1 MKKLFALLCAL
12 GILFSLT
19 ACNTAAD
26 AEYTVGICQYVNHRS
41 LNAST
46 QGFKDALTEAL
57 GDSVSFVEQ
66 NAAGEYSN
74 CTAIANDLVAQ
85 DVDLILAN
93 STLALQTCT
102 SATGD
107 IPILGTSDTIE
118 LTGEMIDD
126 MPDFLKGLFKLT
138 GIGIA
143 SSTIL
148 LVVGI
153 LLLVFGL
160 PLLLLFLLLYLLFRR
175 GKSDTSAPQA
185 TDTPAPDRAL
195 FNKGVKNTCLG
206 VGLAI
211 CLGIWMG
218 DIGVGIGILVACI
231 GIGELLID
239 HFSRK

>member
-1 MKKLFALLCAL
+1 MKAKHWMIALIVAL
-12 GILFSLT
+12 M
-19 ACNTAAD
+19 
-26 AEYTVGICQYVNHRS
+26 
-41 LNAST
+41 
-46 QGFKDALTEAL
+46 
-57 GDSVSFVEQ
+57 SV
-66 NAAGEYSN
+66 
-74 CTAIANDLVAQ
+74 
-85 DVDLILAN
+85 
-93 STLALQTCT
+93 
-102 SATGD
+102 ATGAAQEGQSTVEGVPVVD
-107 IPILGTSDTIE
+107 EIVTDSSASDEPAAAQAKSTTKVGTWHITTYTTDSLGTSDTIE

-185 TDTPAPDRAL
+185 TDTPATDRTL
-195 FNKGVKNTCLG
+195 FNKGVKNICLG

-218 DIGVGIGILVACI
+218 DIGVGIGILIACI

>member
-1 MKKLFALLCAL
+1 MKAKHWMMALIVAL
-12 GILFSLT
+12 MSVAIGT
-19 ACNTAAD
+19 AQEGQSTVEGVPVVDEIVTDSSASDEPAAAKAKSTAKVGTWHITT
-26 AEYTVGICQYVNHRS
+26 YT
-41 LNAST
+41 T
-46 QGFKDALTEAL
+46 
-57 GDSVSFVEQ
+57 DS
-66 NAAGEYSN
+66 
-74 CTAIANDLVAQ
+74 
-85 DVDLILAN
+85 
-93 STLALQTCT
+93 
-102 SATGD
+102 
-107 IPILGTSDTIE
+107 LGTSDTIE

-148 LVVGI
+148 LVVGV
-153 LLLVFGL
+153 LLLIFGL
-160 PLLLLFLLLYLLFRR
+160 PLILLFLLLYLIFRR
-175 GKSDTSAPQA
+175 RKSDTSAPQA
-185 TDTPAPDRAL
+185 TDTPATDRAL